1 MNRQLNR
8 ICLLT
13 NYNLYESKRYFTEKF
28 AEALER
34 KGIKTLCIDAQ
45 KTSLDSETLLSIAD
59 FNPDLTCSFNSIQR
73 LSQDSFL
80 CDYLQIPHW
89 SILVDPAIYSTELT
103 HSPYSIISCV
113 DQEDVFSIRN
123 ATFENS
129 FFFPHAVE
137 KELLDTGKKEKI
149 YDVVFLGSCYD
160 YETLET
166 FWKDEEPEEIQKII
180 VAASEMVLSESE
192 ISIAQAILTAWQAS
206 KVPQE
211 AINFISLFYYVD
223 RYTRGKDRI
232 ELIQSIKNAQV
243 HVFGTLAE
251 DEPSMLLGWD
261 HYLSDCKNVT
271 VHPPVSFQEGLE
283 ILKQSKIALNSMPF
297 FKHGTHERVFTAL
310 ACGALPLTTETP
322 YWKENFVEGK
332 ELLLYRYKQ
341 LQEVDVVIQ
350 EVLAN
355 EPLRAAMVAQGALNV
370 EQNHTWDQRVEFIQ
384 EAIPSMCN
392 KI

>member
-1 MNRQLNR
+1 MNRSLSR

-13 NYNLYESKRYFTEKF
+13 NYNSYESKRYFTEKF

-34 KGIKTLCIDAQ
+34 KGIQTFCIDTQ
-45 KTSLDSETLLSIAD
+45 TSCLDTEALLSIAR
-59 FNPDLTCSFNSIQR
+59 FNPDLTCSFNSIHR
-73 LSQDSFL
+73 LSEDSFL

-89 SILVDPAIYSTELT
+89 AILVDPAVYSTELT
-103 HSPYSIISCV
+103 RSPYSIISSV
-113 DQEDVFSIRN
+113 DEEDVFSICSPSFKN
-123 ATFENS
+123 G

-137 KELLDTGKKEKI
+137 KELIETGKKEKI

-166 FWKDEEPEEIQKII
+166 YWKDEEPEEIQKII
-180 VAASEMVLSESE
+180 LAASEMVLSESGV
-192 ISIAQAILTAWQAS
+192 SIAQAIYTAWQAS

-211 AINFISLFYYVD
+211 AVNFLSLFYYVD

-232 ELIQSIKNAQV
+232 ELIRSIKNAQV
-243 HVFGTLAE
+243 HVFGALAE
-251 DEPSMLLGWD
+251 DESNMLLGWKQ
-261 HYLSDCKNVT
+261 YLSDCKNVT

-310 ACGALPLTTETP
+310 SCGALPLTTETP
-322 YWKENFVEGK
+322 YWKDHFVEGK
-332 ELLLYRYKQ
+332 EILLYRYKQ

-355 EPLRAAMVAQGALNV
+355 EPLRAAMVDQGALSID
-370 EQNHTWDQRVEFIQ
+370 QNHTWDQRVELIQ
-384 EAIPSMCN
+384 KIIPQMLN
-392 KI
+392 NI

>member
-28 AEALER
+28 ADALKR
-34 KGIKTLCIDAQ
+34 KGIETFCIDAQ
-45 KTSLDSETLLSIAD
+45 TSCLDTEALVSIAR
-59 FNPDLTCSFNSIQR
+59 FNPDLTCSFNSIHR
-73 LSQDSFL
+73 LSEDSFL
-80 CDYLQIPHW
+80 CDYLQVPHW
-89 SILVDPAIYSTELT
+89 SILVDPAVYSTGLT

-113 DQEDVFSIRN
+113 DEEDVHSIR
-123 ATFENS
+123 TGDYKNS

-137 KELLDTGKKEKI
+137 KELIGTGKKEKI

-166 FWKDEEPEEIQKII
+166 YWKDEEPEEIQKII
-180 VAASEMVLSESE
+180 AAASQMVLSESE
-192 ISIAQAILTAWQAS
+192 TSIAHAIYTAWKAS
-206 KVPQE
+206 SVPQE
-211 AINFISLFYYVD
+211 KVNFLSLFYYVD

-243 HVFGTLAE
+243 HVFGTHAE
-251 DEPSMLLGWD
+251 DESAMLLGWN
-261 HYLSDCKNVT
+261 HYLSDFQNVT

-297 FKHGTHERVFTAL
+297 FKQGSHERVFTAL
-310 ACGALPLTTETP
+310 ACGALPLTTDTP

-332 ELLLYRYKQ
+332 EILLYRHKQ

-355 EPLRAAMVAQGALNV
+355 EPLRTAIAAQGALNV

-384 EAIPSMCN
+384 KIIPQMLN
-392 KI
+392 EI